1 MIEIPDEKV
10 EEEQQQEQ
18 DMEIVDLI
26 SKNEGTNTLKNEKAK
41 TVEEATDE
49 AAMVGKKQDL
59 QEMREPRKEWIQNMK
74 V

>member
-1 MIEIPDEKV
+1 MKK
-10 EEEQQQEQ
+10 
-18 DMEIVDLI
+18 VDLI

>member
-26 SKNEGTNTLKNEKAK
+26 SKNEGTNTLKNEKVK